1 MSFSNFKTKWSDFSL
16 NRKLVVILTLVTTV
30 MHVLFSPVW
39 FGTTV
44 NLLNL
49 DLGLLFIVNAI
60 GYVVFLIAGY
70 FLDLDENIAQISRIL
85 LLVWTV
91 GTIAGWILYHPGDT
105 LLDSSIMNKVV
116 EGLLVVFWVLDFMNS
131 R

>member
-1 MSFSNFKTKWSDFSL
+1 MSFSNLKTKWVDFSL
-16 NRKLVVILTLVTTV
+16 NRKFVVILTLITTV
-30 MHVLFSPVW
+30 MHVMFSPVW

-49 DLGLLFIVNAI
+49 DLGLLFIINAI
-60 GYVVFLIAGY
+60 GYVVFLLAGY
-70 FLDLDENIAQISRIL
+70 FLDLDENIAQISRVL

-91 GTIAGWILYHPGDT
+91 GTLVGWVLYHPGDT
-105 LLDSSIMNKVV
+105 LLDTSLMNKVV